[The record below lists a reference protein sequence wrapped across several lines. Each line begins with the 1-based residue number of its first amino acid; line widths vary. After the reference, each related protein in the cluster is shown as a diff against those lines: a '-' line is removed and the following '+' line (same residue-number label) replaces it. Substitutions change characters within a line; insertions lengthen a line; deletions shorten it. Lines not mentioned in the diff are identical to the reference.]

1 MQTSFWTTSA
11 TRTRW
16 SLRTPQIAFDP
27 KSPLTVPGP
36 ASFHAQGAFT
46 AEIFMDRMPIT
57 ASNFIDLANTGFY
70 NGVHFHRV
78 IDGCV
83 RSPPFDMTAVSSPI
97 ASTRL
102 PSSPRRLFPGAVPI
116 PRN

>member
-1 MQTSFWTTSA
+1 MHRPRVDHA
-11 TRTRW
+11 P
-16 SLRTPQIAFDP
+16 LAPIGDPGGAFAKRRAP
-27 KSPLTVPGP
+27 NRPLTVPGP

-83 RSPPFDMTAVSSPI
+83 PSPPP
-97 ASTRL
+97 
-102 PSSPRRLFPGAVPI
+102 
-116 PRN
+116 

>member
-1 MQTSFWTTSA
+1 MHRPRVDHA
-11 TRTRW
+11 PLAPIRD
-16 SLRTPQIAFDP
+16 PGGAFLTVP
-27 KSPLTVPGP
+27 HCPPLSVPGP

-83 RSPPFDMTAVSSPI
+83 RSPPFDVTAVSSPI

>member
-1 MQTSFWTTSA
+1 MTV
-11 TRTRW
+11 
-16 SLRTPQIAFDP
+16 PHCP
-27 KSPLTVPGP
+27 PLTVPGP

-78 IDGCV
+78 IPQFMAQFGCPKAKNPQV
-83 RSPPFDMTAVSSPI
+83 PE
-97 ASTRL
+97 
-102 PSSPRRLFPGAVPI
+102 RRGKAGGQVHSA
-116 PRN
+116 

>member
-1 MQTSFWTTSA
+1 MTV
-11 TRTRW
+11 
-16 SLRTPQIAFDP
+16 PHCP
-27 KSPLTVPGP
+27 PLTVPGP

-83 RSPPFDMTAVSSPI
+83 RSPPFDVTAVSSPI

>member
-1 MQTSFWTTSA
+1 MHRPRVDHA
-11 TRTRW
+11 PLAPIRD
-16 SLRTPQIAFDP
+16 PGGAFLTVP
-27 KSPLTVPGP
+27 HCPPLTVPGP

-83 RSPPFDMTAVSSPI
+83 RSPPFDVTAVSSPI

>member
-1 MQTSFWTTSA
+1 MHRPRVDHA
-11 TRTRW
+11 P
-16 SLRTPQIAFDP
+16 LAPIGDPGGAFLTVP
-27 KSPLTVPGP
+27 HCPPLTVPGP

>member
-1 MQTSFWTTSA
+1 MHRPRVDHA
-11 TRTRW
+11 PLAPIRD
-16 SLRTPQIAFDP
+16 PGGAFLTVP
-27 KSPLTVPGP
+27 HCPPLTVPGP

>member
-1 MQTSFWTTSA
+1 MRA
-11 TRTRW
+11 PNR
-16 SLRTPQIAFDP
+16 
-27 KSPLTVPGP
+27 PLTVHGP

-83 RSPPFDMTAVSSPI
+83 PSPTAVTAVSSRI
-97 ASTRL
+97 AALRPL
-102 PSSPRRLFPGAVPI
+102 PASSPARSRFPDD
-116 PRN
+116 

>member
-1 MQTSFWTTSA
+1 MTV
-11 TRTRW
+11 
-16 SLRTPQIAFDP
+16 PHCP
-27 KSPLTVPGP
+27 PLTVPGP

-83 RSPPFDMTAVSSPI
+83 RSPPPSTAVSSRI
-97 ASTRL
+97 AALRPL
-102 PSSPRRLFPGAVPI
+102 AASSPARSRFPDD
-116 PRN
+116 

>member
-1 MQTSFWTTSA
+1 MHRPRVDHA
-11 TRTRW
+11 PLAPIRD
-16 SLRTPQIAFDP
+16 PGGAFLTVP
-27 KSPLTVPGP
+27 HCPPLTVPGP

-83 RSPPFDMTAVSSPI
+83 RSPPFDTTAVSSPI